1 MTLPCYSVVWFAFRS
16 HAQNMTNLPLQN
28 SRKVT
33 IAKKPL
39 PRATLGAVLL
49 PALLCACAPAP
60 LGTPTPPAASAPGPA
75 APSAPATAP
84 VRTPAPASPASAASA
99 TVRQPLRIDPQ
110 NSLITVTV
118 RRGGLLARMGH
129 DHVVASRNIEGQAMA
144 PAGGQPGHTDFR
156 FRLDQ
161 LTVDESALRAEAG
174 MTSVPA
180 ADAIAGTRN
189 NMLNKVLEAEKYPYV
204 QVNAVSTP
212 EGPLQAAITLHGVTR
227 RYAIPA
233 VLTPRA
239 NGISAAG
246 TLRLKQTDF
255 GIQPYSV
262 LGGALAVQDEL
273 ELRFRIEAVAN

>member
-33 IAKKPL
+33 IVKKPL
-39 PRATLGAVLL
+39 PRATPGALRLPTLL
-49 PALLCACAPAP
+49 PALLSVLLCACAPAP
-60 LGTPTPPAASAPGPA
+60 LGT
-75 APSAPATAP
+75 
-84 VRTPAPASPASAASA
+84 TPAPASPAASA
-99 TVRQPLRIDPQ
+99 PASPAAAPAAPAAVRQPLRIDQ
-110 NSLITVTV
+110 NNSLIAVTV
-118 RRGGLLARMGH
+118 RRGGLLARLGH
-129 DHVVASRNIEGQAMA
+129 DHVVASRNIEGQAVA
-144 PAGGQPGHTDFR
+144 PAGGQPGHTEFR

-174 MTSVPA
+174 MTTVPA

-189 NMLNKVLEAEKYPYV
+189 NMLTKVLDAEKYPYV
-204 QVNAVSTP
+204 QVSAVSTP

-239 NGISAAG
+239 NGVSAAG
-246 TLRLKQTDF
+246 TLTLKQSDF
-255 GIQPYSV
+255 GIKPYSV
-262 LGGALAVQDEL
+262 LGGTLAVQDEL
-273 ELRFRIEAVAN
+273 ELRFHIEAVAN

>member
-39 PRATLGAVLL
+39 PRATFCAALL
-49 PALLCACAPAP
+49 AALLCACAPAP
-60 LGTPTPPAASAPGPA
+60 LGTA
-75 APSAPATAP
+75 
-84 VRTPAPASPASAASA
+84 PAPASPAASA
-99 TVRQPLRIDPQ
+99 PASPAPAAAPAARSRAPAPAAPAAARQQLRIDQ
-110 NSLITVTV
+110 SNSLIAVTV
-118 RRGGLLARMGH
+118 RRGGLLARLGH
-129 DHVVASRNIEGQAMA
+129 DHVVASRNIEGQAVA
-144 PAGGQPGHTDFR
+144 PAGGQPGHTEFR

-174 MTSVPA
+174 MTTVPA

-189 NMLNKVLEAEKYPYV
+189 NMLTKVLDAEKYPYV
-204 QVNAVSTP
+204 QVSAVGTP

-233 VLTPRA
+233 VLTQRG

-246 TLRLKQTDF
+246 TLTLKQSDF
-255 GIQPYSV
+255 GIRPYSV

-273 ELRFRIEAVAN
+273 ELRFNITAQQ

>member
-1 MTLPCYSVVWFAFRS
+1 
-16 HAQNMTNLPLQN
+16 MTNLPLQN

-60 LGTPTPPAASAPGPA
+60 LGTPPAPASVAASAPASAAPA
-75 APSAPATAP
+75 APAAARP
-84 VRTPAPASPASAASA
+84 RTPAPASAAPAAA
-99 TVRQPLRIDPQ
+99 RQLLRIDPQ
-110 NSLITVTV
+110 NSLIAVTV

-129 DHVVASRNIEGQAMA
+129 DHVVASRSIEGQAVA